1 MVAIIIIGPIL
12 MFALAVIFLSGHHEY
27 MVGLILIG
35 LARCIAMV
43 IVRRIFMPNVLIIG
57 GSDAGISAALRA
69 RELAPS
75 TEVTVVV
82 ADRYPNFS
90 ICGLPFYLSG
100 EVADWHTLAHRTVLE
115 IENEGI
121 HLLLEHSVSS
131 IDTIAKVVSLG
142 SRQGNASNL
151 GYDRLIIATGAESIR
166 PKIDGIDLHGVFVL
180 RWMDEAFSMQQYM
193 NERRPRSAIVVGG
206 GYIGMEM
213 ADALTYRGMHVT
225 VVEFFDSVLTT
236 VDPEF
241 GGKVR
246 KELKAHGV
254 KIATGIAVTG
264 IVQSEDKLTILGS
277 NNFSASAD
285 MILVAV
291 GASPNSKL
299 ALSAGVEIGLK
310 GAIKVDRL
318 MRTNVP
324 GIFAAGDCVETW
336 HRLLNSYTY
345 MPLGTTA
352 HKQGR
357 VAGENAV
364 GGNRK
369 FQGSLGTQAVKIFDL
384 VAARTGLRDSEAV
397 LAGFDPVTVEFEA
410 WDHKAYYP
418 GAEKLSIRLTGDR
431 AGKELLGAQ
440 MMGHKHSEVSKRID
454 VFASAIYNRMRIDE
468 LNDLDLSYT
477 PPLSSP
483 WDPVQ
488 MSAQAWTR
496 AVDGST
502 RQ

>member
-1 MVAIIIIGPIL
+1 
-12 MFALAVIFLSGHHEY
+12 
-27 MVGLILIG
+27 
-35 LARCIAMV
+35 
-43 IVRRIFMPNVLIIG
+43 MPHILIIG

-69 RELAPS
+69 RELDPAS
-75 TEVTVVV
+75 EVTIVV

-100 EVADWHTLAHRTVLE
+100 EVDDWHTLAHRTVSD
-115 IENEGI
+115 IENAGVR
-121 HLLLEHSVSS
+121 LLLEHSVSS
-131 IDTIAKVVSLG
+131 IDPIAKLLSL
-142 SRQGNASNL
+142 SNREGTTQNL
-151 GYDRLIIATGAESIR
+151 MYDRLIIGTGAESIR
-166 PKIDGIDLHGVFVL
+166 PPVDGINLPGVFLL
-180 RWMDEAFSMQQYM
+180 RWMDEAFAMQQYI
-193 NERRPRSAIVVGG
+193 NERQPRSAIIVGG

-213 ADALTYRGMHVT
+213 ADALTYRGIDVT
-225 VVEFFDSVLTT
+225 VVEFFDTVLTT

-246 KELKAHGV
+246 TELEAHGV
-254 KIATGIAVTG
+254 RIATGIAVTG
-264 IVQSEDKLTILGS
+264 VVQSEGKLIISGS
-277 NNFSASAD
+277 NNYSAVGD
-285 MILVAV
+285 MVLVAV
-291 GASPNSKL
+291 GARPNSKL
-299 ALSAGVEIGLK
+299 ARSAGVEIGLK
-310 GAIKVDRL
+310 GAIKVDHF

-324 GIFAAGDCVETW
+324 DIFAAGDCVETW

-397 LAGFDPVTVEFEA
+397 AAGFDPFTVEFET

-418 GAEKLSIRLTGDR
+418 GAEKLYIRLTGNR
-431 AGKELLGAQ
+431 TGKELLGAQ
-440 MMGHKHSEVSKRID
+440 MLGHKRSEVSKRID

-483 WDPVQ
+483 WDPIQ
-488 MSAQAWTR
+488 MSAQAWSR
-496 AVDGST
+496 NLSD
-502 RQ
+502 